1 MNYSVELWDNYNKV
15 QKTLHFHLQG
25 LKEIIKL
32 YTDQYNY
39 QLNYASLL
47 KTTNKS
53 NKQITVFES
62 LYHGFSLFKD
72 EMLNQYKYLSEFLN
86 GIKNEIIKP
95 LSSLYDTSLKRLNY
109 NVFEMNSIEQ
119 SYQESV
125 QSLENAKKYF
135 HTFAKDAEQSKI
147 KSESYKEKND
157 SNLNNLIK
165 KEETKML
172 NSLKNA
178 KENEKKYIELIDK
191 TNSLQ
196 GEYIEIKKRNLI
208 EVQDIEQEVA
218 ENIKDSFRKFIIF
231 QIAYIRNMEYDIKKK
246 SSIFEGININKDI
259 NKFINNN
266 KTGITMLYKYKYI
279 PYISQFEKL
288 NENDKKIYSE
298 NIINNVKLFISN
310 IFSKE
315 RPSETYPNSDY
326 NKNEIIA
333 EEIKEVT
340 KQIFNKEILSN
351 KTKENINKLFLLK
364 KTRRQLLKEIN
375 NYDLSKL
382 NETSFDNISYLL
394 KEVLK
399 ILQIE
404 KDYESVNSILNFIT
418 NFCQIG
424 EDKEKRKL
432 FIQNNLIEQKIFASY
447 EFWKELIKYNIVE
460 EMFNQKSSNLFSNKK
475 EDEEK
480 NNLKIKEI
488 ALFKINI
495 YLNYMID
502 FKCKYNFMKQ
512 LIEEFKDYYELKDD
526 DIEKFISKINE
537 YNTIIEREDKN
548 KNEKNEILNEENT
561 KNLNINDNINN
572 KEENN

>member
-1 MNYSVELWDNYNKV
+1 
-15 QKTLHFHLQG
+15 
-25 LKEIIKL
+25 
-32 YTDQYNY
+32 
-39 QLNYASLL
+39 
-47 KTTNKS
+47 
-53 NKQITVFES
+53 
-62 LYHGFSLFKD
+62 
-72 EMLNQYKYLSEFLN
+72 
-86 GIKNEIIKP
+86 
-95 LSSLYDTSLKRLNY
+95 
-109 NVFEMNSIEQ
+109 
-119 SYQESV
+119 
-125 QSLENAKKYF
+125 
-135 HTFAKDAEQSKI
+135 
-147 KSESYKEKND
+147 
-157 SNLNNLIK
+157 
-165 KEETKML
+165 
-172 NSLKNA
+172 
-178 KENEKKYIELIDK
+178 
-191 TNSLQ
+191 
-196 GEYIEIKKRNLI
+196 
-208 EVQDIEQEVA
+208 
-218 ENIKDSFRKFIIF
+218 
-231 QIAYIRNMEYDIKKK
+231 MEYDIKKK

-279 PYISQFEKL
+279 PYISQFEKI

-315 RPSETYPNSDY
+315 RPSETYHNSDY

-375 NYDLSKL
+375 NNDLSKL
-382 NETSFDNISYLL
+382 NESSFDNISYLL

-480 NNLKIKEI
+480 YSLKIKEI

-537 YNTIIEREDKN
+537 YNTIIGREDKN
-548 KNEKNEILNEENT
+548 ENEKNEILNEENT

>member
-32 YTDQYNY
+32 YTEQYNN

-47 KTTNKS
+47 KNTNKS

-95 LSSLYDTSLKRLNY
+95 LTSLYDTSLKRLNY
-109 NVFEMNSIEQ
+109 NVYEMNSIEQ
-119 SYQESV
+119 SYQASI

-157 SNLNNLIK
+157 NHLNSLIK
-165 KEETKML
+165 KEETNML

-178 KENEKKYIELIDK
+178 KEYEKKYIELIDQ
-191 TNSLQ
+191 TNNLQ
-196 GEYIEIKKRNLI
+196 GEYIEIKKRNLM

-218 ENIKDSFRKFIIF
+218 ENIKDSFRKFITF

-246 SSIFEGININKDI
+246 SSIFEGIKLNKDI

-279 PYISQFEKL
+279 PYISQFEKI

-298 NIINNVKLFISN
+298 NVINNVKLFMSN

-315 RPSETYPNSDY
+315 RPNEINPSSEY
-326 NKNEIIA
+326 NKNEIIS
-333 EEIKEVT
+333 EEIKGIII
-340 KQIFNKEILSN
+340 KIFDKEIISN
-351 KTKENINKLFLLK
+351 KIKENINKLILLK

-375 NYDLSKL
+375 SKDLSNL
-382 NETSFDNISYLL
+382 NESSFDNISYLL

-399 ILQIE
+399 VLQIE
-404 KDYESVNSILNFIT
+404 KDYESVNLLLNFIT
-418 NFCQIG
+418 NFCQNS
-424 EDKEKRKL
+424 ENKEKRKL
-432 FIQNNLIEQKIFASY
+432 FIQNSLIDQNIFASY

-460 EMFNQKSSNLFSNKK
+460 EMFNQKSSNLSSNKK
-475 EDEEK
+475 ENEEK
-480 NNLKIKEI
+480 NSFNIKEI
-488 ALFKINI
+488 VLSKINI

-502 FKCKYNFMKQ
+502 FKCKCNFMKQ
-512 LIEEFKDYYELKDD
+512 IIEEFKDYYELNDD
-526 DIEKFISKINE
+526 DIEKFTSKINE
-537 YNTIIEREDKN
+537 YNKIVEKKN
-548 KNEKNEILNEENT
+548 KNEIKKDENENEDNT
-561 KNLNINDNINN
+561 KNLNINENINN

>member
-32 YTDQYNY
+32 YTEQYNN

-47 KTTNKS
+47 KNTNKS

-95 LSSLYDTSLKRLNY
+95 LTSLYDTSLKRLNY
-109 NVFEMNSIEQ
+109 NVYEMNSIEQ
-119 SYQESV
+119 SYQASI

-157 SNLNNLIK
+157 NHLNSLIK
-165 KEETKML
+165 KEETNML

-178 KENEKKYIELIDK
+178 KEYEKKYIELIDQ
-191 TNSLQ
+191 TNNLQ
-196 GEYIEIKKRNLI
+196 GEYIEIKKRNLM

-218 ENIKDSFRKFIIF
+218 ENIKDSFRKFITF

-246 SSIFEGININKDI
+246 SSIFEGIKLNKDI

-279 PYISQFEKL
+279 PYISQFEKI

-298 NIINNVKLFISN
+298 NVINNVKLFMSN

-315 RPSETYPNSDY
+315 RPNEINPSSEY
-326 NKNEIIA
+326 NKNEIIS
-333 EEIKEVT
+333 EEIKGIII
-340 KQIFNKEILSN
+340 KIFDKEIISN
-351 KTKENINKLFLLK
+351 KIKENINKLILLK

-375 NYDLSKL
+375 SKDLSNL
-382 NETSFDNISYLL
+382 NESSFDNISYLL

-399 ILQIE
+399 VLQIE
-404 KDYESVNSILNFIT
+404 KDYESVNLLLNFIT
-418 NFCQIG
+418 NFCQNS
-424 EDKEKRKL
+424 ENKEKRKL
-432 FIQNNLIEQKIFASY
+432 FIQNSLIDQNIFASY

-460 EMFNQKSSNLFSNKK
+460 EMFNQKISNLSSNKK
-475 EDEEK
+475 ENEEK
-480 NNLKIKEI
+480 NSLNIKEI
-488 ALFKINI
+488 VLSKINI

-502 FKCKYNFMKQ
+502 FKCKCNFMKQ
-512 LIEEFKDYYELKDD
+512 IIEEFKDYYELNDD
-526 DIEKFISKINE
+526 DIEKFTSKINE
-537 YNTIIEREDKN
+537 YNKIVEKKN
-548 KNEKNEILNEENT
+548 KNEIKKDENENEDNT
-561 KNLNINDNINN
+561 KNLNINENINN

>member
-32 YTDQYNY
+32 YTEQYNN

-47 KTTNKS
+47 KNTNKS

-95 LSSLYDTSLKRLNY
+95 LTSLYDTSLKRLNY
-109 NVFEMNSIEQ
+109 NVYEMNSIEQ
-119 SYQESV
+119 SYQASI

-157 SNLNNLIK
+157 NHLNSLIK
-165 KEETKML
+165 KEETNML

-178 KENEKKYIELIDK
+178 KEYEKKYIELIDQ
-191 TNSLQ
+191 TNNLQ
-196 GEYIEIKKRNLI
+196 GEYIEIKKRNLM

-218 ENIKDSFRKFIIF
+218 ENIKDSFRKFITF

-246 SSIFEGININKDI
+246 SSIFEGIKLNKDI

-279 PYISQFEKL
+279 PYISQFEKI

-298 NIINNVKLFISN
+298 NVINNVKLFMSN

-315 RPSETYPNSDY
+315 RPNEINPSSEY
-326 NKNEIIA
+326 NKNEIIS
-333 EEIKEVT
+333 EEIKGIII
-340 KQIFNKEILSN
+340 KIFDKEIISN
-351 KTKENINKLFLLK
+351 KIKENINKLILLK

-375 NYDLSKL
+375 SKDLSNL
-382 NETSFDNISYLL
+382 NESSFDNISYLL

-399 ILQIE
+399 VLQIE
-404 KDYESVNSILNFIT
+404 KDYESVNLLLNFIT
-418 NFCQIG
+418 NFCQNS
-424 EDKEKRKL
+424 ENKEKRKL
-432 FIQNNLIEQKIFASY
+432 FIQNSLIDQKIFASY

-460 EMFNQKSSNLFSNKK
+460 EMFNQKSSNLSSNKK
-475 EDEEK
+475 ENEEK
-480 NNLKIKEI
+480 NSLNIKEI
-488 ALFKINI
+488 VLSKINI

-502 FKCKYNFMKQ
+502 FKCKCNFMKQ
-512 LIEEFKDYYELKDD
+512 IIEEFKDYYELNDD
-526 DIEKFISKINE
+526 DIEKFTSKINE
-537 YNTIIEREDKN
+537 YNKIVEKKN
-548 KNEKNEILNEENT
+548 KNEIKKDENENEDNT
-561 KNLNINDNINN
+561 KNLNINENINN

>member
-47 KTTNKS
+47 KTSNKS

-62 LYHGFSLFKD
+62 LYHGFSLFKE

-95 LSSLYDTSLKRLNY
+95 LSALYDTSLKRLNF
-109 NVFEMNSIEQ
+109 NVYEMNSIEQ
-119 SYQESV
+119 SYQASV
-125 QSLENAKKYF
+125 QSLENAKKNF

-157 SNLNNLIK
+157 SSLTNLIK

-178 KENEKKYIELIDK
+178 KENEKKYIELIDQ
-191 TNSLQ
+191 TNNLQ
-196 GEYIEIKKRNLI
+196 GDYIEIKKRNLI

-218 ENIKDSFRKFIIF
+218 ENIKDSFRKFITF

-279 PYISQFEKL
+279 PYISQFEKI

-298 NIINNVKLFISN
+298 NIINNVKLFMSH

-315 RPSETYPNSDY
+315 RPNEINPSSEY
-326 NKNEIIA
+326 NKNEIIT
-333 EEIKEVT
+333 EEIKEVST
-340 KQIFNKEILSN
+340 KIFNKEILSN
-351 KTKENINKLFLLK
+351 KIKENINKLFLMK
-364 KTRRQLLKEIN
+364 KTRRQLLIEIN
-375 NYDLSKL
+375 NNDLSKL
-382 NETSFDNISYLL
+382 NESNFDNISYLL

-399 ILQIE
+399 VLQIE
-404 KDYESVNSILNFIT
+404 KDYESVNLILNFIN

-424 EDKEKRKL
+424 EDKEKRRI
-432 FIQNNLIEQKIFASY
+432 FIQNNLIDQKIFASY
-447 EFWKELIKYNIVE
+447 EFWKELIKYNIIE
-460 EMFNQKSSNLFSNKK
+460 EMFNQKNYNSSSKKK
-475 EDEEK
+475 EDEDK
-480 NNLKIKEI
+480 INLKIKEI
-488 ALFKINI
+488 VLSKINI

-512 LIEEFKDYYELKDD
+512 LIEEFKDYYELNDN

-537 YNTIIEREDKN
+537 YNKIIGKRDR
-548 KNEKNEILNEENT
+548 NEIENDEALNEDNA
-561 KNLNINDNINN
+561 KNLNINDINN
-572 KEENN
+572 KEENK

>member
-32 YTDQYNY
+32 YTEQYNN

-47 KTTNKS
+47 KNTNKS

-95 LSSLYDTSLKRLNY
+95 LTSLYDTSLKRLNY
-109 NVFEMNSIEQ
+109 NVYEMNSIEQ
-119 SYQESV
+119 SYQASI

-157 SNLNNLIK
+157 NHLNSLIK
-165 KEETKML
+165 KEETNML

-178 KENEKKYIELIDK
+178 KEYEKKYIELIDQ
-191 TNSLQ
+191 TNNLQ
-196 GEYIEIKKRNLI
+196 GEYIEIKKRNLM

-218 ENIKDSFRKFIIF
+218 ENIKDSFRKFITF

-246 SSIFEGININKDI
+246 SSIFEGIKLNKDI

-279 PYISQFEKL
+279 PYISQFEKI

-298 NIINNVKLFISN
+298 NVINNVKLFMSN

-315 RPSETYPNSDY
+315 RPNEINPSSEY
-326 NKNEIIA
+326 NKNEIIS
-333 EEIKEVT
+333 EEIKGIII
-340 KQIFNKEILSN
+340 KIFDKEIISN
-351 KTKENINKLFLLK
+351 KIKENINKLILLK

-375 NYDLSKL
+375 SKDLSNL
-382 NETSFDNISYLL
+382 NESSFDNISYLL

-399 ILQIE
+399 VLQIE
-404 KDYESVNSILNFIT
+404 KDYESVNLLLNFIT
-418 NFCQIG
+418 NFCQNS
-424 EDKEKRKL
+424 ENKEKRKL
-432 FIQNNLIEQKIFASY
+432 FIQNSLIDQKIFASY

-460 EMFNQKSSNLFSNKK
+460 EMFNQKSSNLSSSKK
-475 EDEEK
+475 ENEEK
-480 NNLKIKEI
+480 NSLNIKEI
-488 ALFKINI
+488 VLSKINI

-502 FKCKYNFMKQ
+502 FKCKCNFMKQ
-512 LIEEFKDYYELKDD
+512 IIEEFKDYYELNDD
-526 DIEKFISKINE
+526 DIEKFTSKINE
-537 YNTIIEREDKN
+537 YNKIVEKKN
-548 KNEKNEILNEENT
+548 KNEIKKDENENEDNT
-561 KNLNINDNINN
+561 KNLNINENINN

>member
-1 MNYSVELWDNYNKV
+1 M
-15 QKTLHFHLQG
+15 
-25 LKEIIKL
+25 
-32 YTDQYNY
+32 
-39 QLNYASLL
+39 
-47 KTTNKS
+47 
-53 NKQITVFES
+53 
-62 LYHGFSLFKD
+62 
-72 EMLNQYKYLSEFLN
+72 
-86 GIKNEIIKP
+86 
-95 LSSLYDTSLKRLNY
+95 
-109 NVFEMNSIEQ
+109 
-119 SYQESV
+119 
-125 QSLENAKKYF
+125 
-135 HTFAKDAEQSKI
+135 
-147 KSESYKEKND
+147 
-157 SNLNNLIK
+157 
-165 KEETKML
+165 
-172 NSLKNA
+172 
-178 KENEKKYIELIDK
+178 IDK

-218 ENIKDSFRKFIIF
+218 ENIKDSFRKFITF

-279 PYISQFEKL
+279 PYISQFEKI

-298 NIINNVKLFISN
+298 NVINNVKLFISN

-340 KQIFNKEILSN
+340 SQIFNKEILSN

-375 NYDLSKL
+375 NNDLSKL
-382 NETSFDNISYLL
+382 NESSFDNISYLL

-432 FIQNNLIEQKIFASY
+432 FIQNNLREQKIFASY

-460 EMFNQKSSNLFSNKK
+460 EMFNQKCSNLFSNKK

-480 NNLKIKEI
+480 NSLKIKEI
-488 ALFKINI
+488 ALSKINI

-502 FKCKYNFMKQ
+502 FKCKYNYMKQ
-512 LIEEFKDYYELKDD
+512 LIEEFKDYYELNDD

-537 YNTIIEREDKN
+537 YNKIIEKKD
-548 KNEKNEILNEENT
+548 KNEIEKEEIINEENT

>member
-39 QLNYASLL
+39 QLKYASLL
-47 KTTNKS
+47 KTSNKS

-62 LYHGFSLFKD
+62 LYHGFSLFKE

-95 LSSLYDTSLKRLNY
+95 LSALYDTSLKRLNF
-109 NVFEMNSIEQ
+109 NVYEMNSIEQ
-119 SYQESV
+119 SYQASV
-125 QSLENAKKYF
+125 QSLENAKKNF

-157 SNLNNLIK
+157 SGLTNLIK

-178 KENEKKYIELIDK
+178 KENEKKYIELIDQ
-191 TNSLQ
+191 TNNLQ

-218 ENIKDSFRKFIIF
+218 ENIKDSFRKFITF

-279 PYISQFEKL
+279 PYISQFEKI

-298 NIINNVKLFISN
+298 NVINNVKLFMSN

-315 RPSETYPNSDY
+315 RPNEINPSSEY
-326 NKNEIIA
+326 NKNEIII
-333 EEIKEVT
+333 EEIKEVAI
-340 KQIFNKEILSN
+340 KIFNKEILSN
-351 KTKENINKLFLLK
+351 KIKENINKLFLLK
-364 KTRRQLLKEIN
+364 KTRRHLLKEIN
-375 NYDLSKL
+375 NNDLSKFI
-382 NETSFDNISYLL
+382 ETNFDNISYLL

-399 ILQIE
+399 VLQIE
-404 KDYESVNSILNFIT
+404 KDYESVNLILNFIN

-424 EDKEKRKL
+424 EDKEKRRI
-432 FIQNNLIEQKIFASY
+432 FIQNNLIDQKIFASY
-447 EFWKELIKYNIVE
+447 EFWKELIKYNIIE
-460 EMFNQKSSNLFSNKK
+460 EMFNQKNYNSSSKK
-475 EDEEK
+475 K
-480 NNLKIKEI
+480 
-488 ALFKINI
+488 
-495 YLNYMID
+495 
-502 FKCKYNFMKQ
+502 
-512 LIEEFKDYYELKDD
+512 
-526 DIEKFISKINE
+526 
-537 YNTIIEREDKN
+537 TR
-548 KNEKNEILNEENT
+548 
-561 KNLNINDNINN
+561 
-572 KEENN
+572 